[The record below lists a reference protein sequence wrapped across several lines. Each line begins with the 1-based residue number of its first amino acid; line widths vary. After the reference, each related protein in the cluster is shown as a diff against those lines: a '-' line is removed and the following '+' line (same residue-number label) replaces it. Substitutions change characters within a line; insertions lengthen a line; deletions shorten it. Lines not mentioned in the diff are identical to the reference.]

1 MSDDSNPF
9 SVRKADPYDLDALF
23 DIALFLAHE
32 DALQP
37 VSETKLRAAVQR
49 CVNMDNAI
57 AGIID
62 GKDGIDGTVGLV
74 IQQFPYSDA
83 DHLATL
89 WIGTSQAYRD
99 RITKQ
104 RQRNYAPEDAGLA
117 TRLLRFAKWA
127 SEQMDVPLVIS
138 VLTARD
144 LAAKLT
150 SYQRQT
156 PQIGALFGWG
166 DLPDRSFFNQ
176 STPGGWKRTE
186 GSSPRGEPASG
197 QVRQSYSGRTVEP
210 ARAGQASRA
219 VAAVG

>member
-9 SVRKADPYDLDALF
+9 SVRRADPYDLDALF

-62 GKDGIDGTVGLV
+62 GKDGI
-74 IQQFPYSDA
+74 DA

-186 GSSPRGEPASG
+186 GSSPKGEPASG

-210 ARAGQASRA
+210 VRAGTRP

>member
-1 MSDDSNPF
+1 MSDSNPF
-9 SVRKADPYDLDALF
+9 NVRKADPYDADALF
-23 DIALFLAHE
+23 DMALFLTHE

-37 VSETKLRAAVQR
+37 VSETKLRALVQR
-49 CVNMDNAI
+49 CVTMDNAI

-62 GKDGIDGTVGLV
+62 GPDGIEGTVGLV
-74 IQQFPYSDA
+74 VDQFPYSEA
-83 DHLATL
+83 DHLAAL

-127 SEQMDVPLVIS
+127 SDQMDVPLVIS
-138 VLTARD
+138 VLTAGD
-144 LAAKLT
+144 LKAKLT

-156 PQIGALFGWG
+156 PQIGAIFGWG

-176 STPGGWKRTE
+176 NSPGGWKRRE
-186 GSSPRGEPASG
+186 GNSLRGDPSSG
-197 QVRQSYSGRTVEP
+197 QVRQSYSVRTAEP
-210 ARAGQASRA
+210 AIVGGHRTI
-219 VAAVG
+219 AVG